1 MSTSNPPVITLTRPS
16 VHAVPVVFDS
26 PHSGTWYPEDFRHKV
41 AFDLL
46 RMAEDTH
53 VEKLYEAAPRH
64 GATLIAA
71 NFPRSYIDANRNLL
85 DIDNLLLDKPWPGPV
100 NPSKKTEKGIGLVW
114 RKLDTGDDIYD
125 RKLSVA
131 EVMARIKNC
140 HAPYHAAVRD
150 ALNEAVAHYGGVW
163 HLNCHSMPAVGG
175 QVAEDGPGKA
185 RADFVLGDRDGTS
198 ASPEFTAFV
207 AEILRGFGYDVKIN
221 DPYKGVEL
229 VRAYSDPANHRHSL
243 QIEINRRLYM
253 NEKTREPN
261 AQYASLKGHIDALI
275 EKLCAYAVAHAPG
288 HHHAHC
294 DHDHGHGH
302 AHAHDH
308 KHEHKHAAAC
318 AHEHE
323 PGHVH
328 GPDCNHDHGHAHGH
342 SHAPATATVP
352 LTALRRKSADADH
365 GHEHS
370 EKHDHTEHDHG
381 HKHSH

>member
-1 MSTSNPPVITLTRPS
+1 MSTPPVTIIPPS

-26 PHSGTWYPEDFRHKV
+26 PHRGTWSPDDFRYKV
-41 AFDLL
+41 DFALL

-53 VEKLYEAAPRH
+53 VEKLFDAAPRH

-71 NFPRSYIDANRNLL
+71 NFPRSYIDTNRALL
-85 DIDNLLLDKPWPGPV
+85 DIDNALLDAPWPGPV

-114 RKLDTGDDIYD
+114 RKLDSGDDIYD

-131 EVMARIKNC
+131 EVMARIKGF
-140 HAPYHAAVRD
+140 HAPYHSAVRN
-150 ALNEAVAHYGGVW
+150 ALNDAVAHYGAVW

-175 QVAEDGPGKA
+175 VVAEEVPGKP

-198 ASPEFTAFV
+198 ASPAFTAHV
-207 AEILRGFGYDVKIN
+207 ADLLRGFGYDVKIN

-253 NEKTREPN
+253 DEKSREPN
-261 AQYASLKGHIDALI
+261 SHFATLKAHIDQLV
-275 EKLCAYAVAHAPG
+275 EQLCAYAVAHAPG
-288 HHHAHC
+288 HHHHQC

-302 AHAHDH
+302 AH
-308 KHEHKHAAAC
+308 
-318 AHEHE
+318 
-323 PGHVH
+323 
-328 GPDCNHDHGHAHGH
+328 HAHGH
-342 SHAPATATVP
+342 EHE
-352 LTALRRKSADADH
+352 H
-365 GHEHS
+365 GHGHSHEHTHGHP
-370 EKHDHTEHDHG
+370 EHDHAHDHG